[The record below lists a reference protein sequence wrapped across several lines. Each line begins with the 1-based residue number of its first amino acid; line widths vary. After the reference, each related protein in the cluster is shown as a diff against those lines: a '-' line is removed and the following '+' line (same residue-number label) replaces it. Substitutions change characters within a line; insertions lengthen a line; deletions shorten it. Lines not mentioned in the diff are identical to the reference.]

1 MIHSVQNFQNIIML
15 LRSTLQLHSNGSLL
29 DCLPVYYTLV
39 KDKQVDSVYN
49 TGVDPGF

>member
-1 MIHSVQNFQNIIML
+1 MIHSVQNFHIIIML
-15 LRSTLQLHSNGSLL
+15 LRSTLL